1 AGAAQLL
8 SICIHHIIS
17 DRWSVGVLLRD
28 LAELFAA
35 EISGKAPALP
45 ALPVHYADFATWQ
58 RAMAHGEAFQQQIA
72 YWKEE
77 LKDVP
82 PVLEL
87 PTDRPR
93 PAMET
98 SNGDMGPLALSRDLT
113 QKLHALSRAQGATLF
128 MTLLAAFQAL
138 MSRYSGQDD
147 FALGIPIASRR
158 YPEIENLIGLF
169 ASTLPLRARLKSD
182 PTFEQVLQRAKE
194 GLLNANAN
202 QDVPFEKL
210 VEELQPERSLSHSP
224 LVQVHFILQNAPVE
238 NVQFGNLEMKHV
250 RTSTGTSKGD
260 LFFSLAEQ
268 DGALTG
274 LMEYN
279 TDLFD
284 GRTIERMLGNFGV
297 LLTAVAENPSLR
309 LSELPLLTEAE
320 RRQMLRDWNATES
333 DYPRDACLHH
343 LFEQQ
348 AARTPEA
355 VAIVMGGEQITYRS
369 LDDRA
374 NQLAN
379 YLMQLGAGQE
389 SLVGIFLE
397 RSIDMVV
404 ALLAVL
410 KTGSAYIPLD
420 PAYPPDRIAFILE
433 DASVELLLTQENL
446 RTTLPEA
453 SRMVIAV
460 DTMKAQIA
468 ACDLQSP
475 RAKSGATSFAYV
487 LYTSGSTGKPKG
499 VQISHRN
506 LVNFLISMQGV
517 PGLVASD

>member
-1 AGAAQLL
+1 
-8 SICIHHIIS
+8 
-17 DRWSVGVLLRD
+17 
-28 LAELFAA
+28 
-35 EISGKAPALP
+35 
-45 ALPVHYADFATWQ
+45 
-58 RAMAHGEAFQQQIA
+58 
-72 YWKEE
+72 
-77 LKDVP
+77 
-82 PVLEL
+82 
-87 PTDRPR
+87 
-93 PAMET
+93 
-98 SNGDMGPLALSRDLT
+98 
-113 QKLHALSRAQGATLF
+113 
-128 MTLLAAFQAL
+128 
-138 MSRYSGQDD
+138 
-147 FALGIPIASRR
+147 
-158 YPEIENLIGLF
+158 
-169 ASTLPLRARLKSD
+169 
-182 PTFEQVLQRAKE
+182 
-194 GLLNANAN
+194 
-202 QDVPFEKL
+202 
-210 VEELQPERSLSHSP
+210 
-224 LVQVHFILQNAPVE
+224 QNAPVE

-260 LFFSLAEQ
+260 LFFSWAEQ

-284 GRTIERMLGNFGV
+284 GRTIECMLGNFGV

-475 RAKSGATSFAYV
+475 RAKSGATSLAYV

-517 PGLVASD
+517 PGLVASDTLLAVTTLSFDIAGLEIYLPLITGGRIILASREEAADGKQLLKLMQLFGPTLMQATPATWRILI